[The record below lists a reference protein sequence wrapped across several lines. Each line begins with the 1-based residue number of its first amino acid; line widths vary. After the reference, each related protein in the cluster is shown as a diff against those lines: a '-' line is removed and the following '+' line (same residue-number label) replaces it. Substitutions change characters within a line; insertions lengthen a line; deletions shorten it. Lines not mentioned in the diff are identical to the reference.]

1 MFKIFKEEQNNYIL
15 SSNKNKIKSN
25 LKFETFFP
33 INLEH
38 KLYST
43 CINSEKEQLDFNEK
57 NETCLYS
64 LNNDI
69 KGRKTLQKDFLGKK
83 TLFKINLENNKKDN
97 KFITVR
103 TQKNSERWNKVERFK
118 FLEGIYKFGCNWK
131 VINKKFVESRTAIQV
146 RSHAQKFILH
156 LRKFKD
162 DSLGIDFTTNI
173 YDDREKLLN
182 KFREIINNNEKG
194 NMLMVLTNKLC
205 KRNMLTEKLNH
216 KDNSNNLNGNHKIIH
231 KNFDFSET
239 KEEKSK
245 IFGEKN
251 FHNSFLD
258 NDIFAYKSNL
268 NLNNSDFNDNIESNK
283 FLNNCIEYDDIL
295 IDKSS
300 KGFNDILIINKI
312 EYNNMDLL
320 INDKHFKENEYI
332 QNITISNITY
342 WEELN
347 KKYIINKKETKID
360 Y

>member
-1 MFKIFKEEQNNYIL
+1 MKYKKKIKKLIFNVKPTQNNKMFFVNYFADTERKFPSLKNNINQANSCFNQIKETKEKEIKNGYLKKKKFAIYNMNESFKQSKKIFLTKR
-15 SSNKNKIKSN
+15 KIKDGGRWSKIEK
-25 LKFETFFP
+25 LKF
-33 INLEH
+33 
-38 KLYST
+38 
-43 CINSEKEQLDFNEK
+43 
-57 NETCLYS
+57 
-64 LNNDI
+64 
-69 KGRKTLQKDFLGKK
+69 
-83 TLFKINLENNKKDN
+83 
-97 KFITVR
+97 
-103 TQKNSERWNKVERFK
+103 VEAF
-118 FLEGIYKFGCNWK
+118 YKFGFDWK
-131 VINKKFVESRTAIQV
+131 KINESVSSRTRVQII
-146 RSHAQKFILH
+146 SHAQKFLLG
-156 LRKFKD
+156 LRKLKD

>member
-1 MFKIFKEEQNNYIL
+1 MKYKKKIKKLIFNVKPTQNNKMFFINYFADTERKFPSLKNNINQANSCFNQIKETSFIISKEITKEKKIKNEYLKKKKKFQNNNMNESFKQPKKIFLTKRTIKDGRRWSKKE
-15 SSNKNKIKSN
+15 K
-25 LKFETFFP
+25 
-33 INLEH
+33 
-38 KLYST
+38 
-43 CINSEKEQLDFNEK
+43 
-57 NETCLYS
+57 
-64 LNNDI
+64 
-69 KGRKTLQKDFLGKK
+69 
-83 TLFKINLENNKKDN
+83 
-97 KFITVR
+97 
-103 TQKNSERWNKVERFK
+103 FK
-118 FLEGIYKFGCNWK
+118 FLEAFYKFGFDWK
-131 VINKKFVESRTAIQV
+131 KINECISSRTRIQV
-146 RSHAQKFILH
+146 RSHGQKFLLR

-205 KRNMLTEKLNH
+205 KRNMLREKLNH

-231 KNFDFSET
+231 KTFDFSET